1 MKIIRLIFLGFIL
14 TELTFALNVPKVNAE
29 VYTTQD
35 EQSKKIIKEGLV
47 GAGVGALAA
56 GTSGG
61 SAGKGALIGAGTNV
75 IGNALVD
82 TLTSSQSSQP
92 QVQYVQQA
100 PERGYAVVQDPPRRG
115 GCSGRR

>member
-1 MKIIRLIFLGFIL
+1 MKNLIFIFAVFIVI
-14 TELTFALNVPKVNAE
+14 ELTFSWTLPKVSAE
-29 VYTTQD
+29 DYYTQD
-35 EQSKKIIKEGLV
+35 QQNKEILKNGLV

-82 TLTSSQSSQP
+82 TLTTPSQP
-92 QVQYVQQA
+92 QVQQVQYV
-100 PERGYAVVQDPPRRG
+100 ERPASRG
-115 GCSGRR
+115 GCGR